1 MRRASSLRRAAAA
14 ATWSHF
20 EPALSCTAATCSQKG
35 AGRTSRTPQERAQ
48 GQLRGFCASAVSKPL
63 EPAQT
68 PEQTPTLY
76 TGPLAL
82 TLKRV
87 KLLSL
92 ASLVVTT
99 LGAPTLVH
107 LSSPESV
114 SEAAKL
120 ALSGTVIAFG
130 CFTTGLL
137 SFFSSP
143 YVLRLA
149 LAADGACTVTTL
161 NLLAKPT
168 TVVLHVSEFRE
179 PQTVRPLATFTARG
193 KVFFLDGHVAN
204 EELLAALG
212 LKKTEVAPPGSE
224 SFDDEEEDDLDRRA
238 EQSKGAKR
246 P

>member
-1 MRRASSLRRAAAA
+1 
-14 ATWSHF
+14 
-20 EPALSCTAATCSQKG
+20 
-35 AGRTSRTPQERAQ
+35 
-48 GQLRGFCASAVSKPL
+48 L

-212 LKKTEVAPPGSE
+212 LKKTEVAPPGSD